1 MIQVLENLID
11 RVAALPKEAQEE
23 VVRSV
28 LEIEQRHMG
37 VYQLDDEERADILAA
52 LEEVKRGEVATDD
65 EAAAVFKPNAVI
77 ERIEELCEKLS
88 EFPAMG
94 HKTEHPH
101 VRALSVVRYPYV
113 IYYTLILEAD
123 EVLIL
128 RVRYG
133 RRRPLGPRET

>member
-1 MIQVLENLID
+1 MIKVLENLID

-65 EAAAVFKPNAVI
+65 EAAAVFK
-77 ERIEELCEKLS
+77 RLK
-88 EFPAMG
+88 G
-94 HKTEHPH
+94 
-101 VRALSVVRYPYV
+101 
-113 IYYTLILEAD
+113 
-123 EVLIL
+123 
-128 RVRYG
+128 
-133 RRRPLGPRET
+133 